1 MLGHWAEVAF
11 SILYSLVH
19 DYDLIILL
27 SLGFAIAL
35 VFGYIT
41 QRLRLS
47 PILGYLLAGVAV
59 SPHTPG
65 FSVDKELAT
74 QLSEVGVIL
83 LLFGVGLHFT
93 LKDLLAVKRISVPG
107 AVVQSLT
114 ATVLATIFL
123 HWLGYSWGAGLI
135 IGMSISVASTVVLV
149 RVLSDNNVLNTS
161 QGHIAIGWLV
171 VEDIFT
177 VLMLVLLPA
186 LGGIISDQGDAKIS
200 DILWSLAVAI
210 GQMGLVAVVILLGG
224 KRIIPWL
231 LTQIARTR
239 SRELFTLAVL
249 AIALLIATGAYKFG
263 ASFALG
269 AFFAGM
275 VVGQSKLSEQAA
287 ADALPMKD
295 AFAVLFFVAVGMLFN
310 PVVLLEQTKPFLVL
324 MGIILIA
331 KPIAALIVVI
341 VLGYSTTTAFT
352 VAIALS
358 QIGEFSFILSGEAR
372 KLGLIMVE
380 EESTLIAAAIL
391 SLALN
396 PLLFRLVPVLEKLL
410 SKNQKLWSLL
420 NWRASSRINKL
431 EPIARNEPKEQKR
444 AVVVGYG
451 PVGET
456 VTNLFE
462 QLNIHPVIIDM
473 NVDTIALLH
482 EKGMEAVFGDAS
494 KNDILKAAGIE
505 KASYLIITP
514 PDLGARIPIAGTA
527 RDLNENIIIYS
538 RARYI
543 TERAML
549 EKVGVS
555 KVCYEEAEAAVGIA
569 EMLLEDEGAE
579 DIRIKEEVAA
589 IREKFSLL
597 WQQGVN

>member
-1 MLGHWAEVAF
+1 MLYCISTMHE
-11 SILYSLVH
+11 
-19 DYDLIILL
+19 YDLILL
-27 SLGFAIAL
+27 LALGFTIAL

-65 FSVDKELAT
+65 IHVDKELAT

-93 LKDLLAVKRISVPG
+93 LKDLLAVKRVSVPG

-114 ATVLATIFL
+114 ATGLATVLL

-135 IGMSISVASTVVLV
+135 IGMSISVASTVVLI

-186 LGGIISDQGDAKIS
+186 LGGIISGEGKSAGAMDV
-200 DILWSLAVAI
+200 LVSLAIAV
-210 GQMGLVAVVILLGG
+210 GKMGFVAVVILLGG
-224 KRIIPWL
+224 KRAIPWI

-249 AIALLIATGAYKFG
+249 AIALLIATGAYEFG

-295 AFAVLFFVAVGMLFN
+295 AFAVIFFVAVGMLFD
-310 PVVLLEQTKPFLVL
+310 PVVLIQQTELFLIL
-324 MGIILIA
+324 MGIIIIA
-331 KPIAALIVVI
+331 KPIAALVVVI
-341 VLGYSTTTAFT
+341 GLGYSTVTAFT

-372 KLGLIMVE
+372 KLGLIAPE
-380 EESTLIAAAIL
+380 QESTLIAAAIL

-396 PLLFRLVPVLEKLL
+396 PLWFRLVPVLEKFLG
-410 SKNQKLWSLL
+410 KNKKLWSML
-420 NWRASSRINKL
+420 NWRASQRIDNL
-431 EPIARNEPKEQKR
+431 EPLVRRKETDQKN
-444 AVVVGYG
+444 AIIVGYG
-451 PVGET
+451 PVGQAISK
-456 VTNLFE
+456 VFE
-462 QLNIHPVIIDM
+462 KTGIHPVVIDM
-473 NVDTIALLH
+473 NVDTVAILH
-482 EKGMEAVFGDAS
+482 EEGAEAVFGDAS
-494 KNDILKAAGIE
+494 KEDILKAAGVE
-505 KASYLIITP
+505 QASYLIITP
-514 PDLGARIPIAGTA
+514 PDLASRVPIAGTA
-527 RDLNENIIIYS
+527 RNLNENIIIYS
-538 RARYI
+538 RARYM

-549 EKVGVS
+549 EKIGVS
-555 KVCYEEAEAAVGIA
+555 KVCYEEAEAAAGIT
-569 EMLLEDEGAE
+569 EMLLQDEGAS
-579 DIRIKEEVAA
+579 DARIIEEVSA
-589 IREKFSLL
+589 IRERFATAE
-597 WQQGVN
+597 